1 MVTIRNTAVLLLVL
15 LPRSAPAGSG
25 FDRGATVST
34 SLFAQSAAQS
44 LERDFPNP
52 DLSFLLVDA
61 TTGQL
66 LAARW
71 DHAERP
77 IPMGSLAKPFAAIAY
92 GEKHNYRYPNHICRG
107 TASGCWR
114 PAGHGMVNL
123 TSAIAYSCNS
133 YFRSLTTGLHPS
145 DVLEV
150 TTRFGLDA
158 PSRDAPGAALAGL
171 EPGWLISPLHMAQA
185 YVELLHQKRNPAV
198 AQILSGM
205 SQSARRGT
213 GAAVDHA
220 LFPSRAL
227 VKTGTAP
234 CTHARHAPG
243 DGFTVALVPADDPK
257 VLLLICVHGVPGAEA
272 AKTAGRMLRAIGS

>member
-1 MVTIRNTAVLLLVL
+1 MVTIRNIVALLLVL
-15 LPRSAPAGSG
+15 FPLSSPAGSG
-25 FDRGATVST
+25 FDRAGAPST

-44 LERDFPNP
+44 LERDFPSP

-61 TTGQL
+61 TTGEL

-71 DHAERP
+71 DHAENA
-77 IPMGSLAKPFAAIAY
+77 IPMGSLAKPFAALAY
-92 GEKHNYRYPNHICRG
+92 GEKHNYRYPIHICRG

-114 PAGHGMVNL
+114 PAGHGSVSL

-133 YFRSLTTGLHPS
+133 YFRSLTAGLHPS

-158 PSRDAPGAALAGL
+158 PNRDASGPALAGL
-171 EPGWLISPLHMAQA
+171 GPGWPISPLHTAHA
-185 YVELLHQKRNPAV
+185 YLELLHQQRNPAV

-205 SQSARRGT
+205 SQSAQQGT
-213 GAAVDHA
+213 GRGVDHA

-243 DGFTVALVPADDPK
+243 DGFTVALFPADDPK
-257 VLLLICVHGVPGAEA
+257 ILLLICVHGVPGTEA
-272 AKTAGRMLRAIGS
+272 AKTAGRMLRTIGS